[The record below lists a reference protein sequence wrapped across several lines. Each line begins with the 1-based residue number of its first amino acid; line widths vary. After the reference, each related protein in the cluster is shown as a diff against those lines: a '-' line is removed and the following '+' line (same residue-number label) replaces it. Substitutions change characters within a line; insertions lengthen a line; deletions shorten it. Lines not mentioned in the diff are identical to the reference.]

1 MLIFLLKG
9 LISCIISILI
19 EQNTYDWSQMKEI
32 WLKIPKM
39 RDVGSLKGHLGPSNS
54 QILSKLKKKLCFFLF
69 CFKTHYFEMKFPI
82 LQY

>member
-39 RDVGSLKGHLGPSNS
+39 RDVGSLRGHLGPSNS
-54 QILSKLKKKLCFFLF
+54 QILLNLKKIMFFF
-69 CFKTHYFEMKFPI
+69 I
-82 LQY
+82 LL